1 METHPYPWARL
12 VIPTRK
18 PLTVLCVDARAAWL
32 AHQSAPVRRLQVGE
46 AVRVLALQEW
56 ARPPPAVQLGTS
68 GCVYN

>member
-1 METHPYPWARL
+1 ML
-12 VIPTRK
+12 
-18 PLTVLCVDARAAWL
+18 LGWL

-68 GCVYN
+68 GNGNNGNQDLVWRAQIARAGNERAHRNCR